1 MATTSNVQVTISLS
15 DPDLDDQEL
24 QAEVENLL
32 PQVREVD
39 GVEQADLVSVTET
52 PRSAKAFGGFLWGV
66 LSAEIKPAN
75 ITALFGFLSDR
86 FGNKPIIVAL
96 KTPDGRELKVQAGSR
111 KEFEFAMQQAQDF
124 LNNTKNTSNSN
135 GEGSTTDRG

>member
-15 DPDLDDQEL
+15 DPDLDEQEL

-39 GVEQADLVSVTET
+39 GVEEADLVPVTET
-52 PRSAKAFGGFLWGV
+52 PRSAKALSTFLLGV
-66 LSAEIKPAN
+66 LSAEVKPAN
-75 ITALFGFLSDR
+75 IKALFGFLGDR
-86 FGNKPIIVAL
+86 FGNKPIKLAL
-96 KTPDGRELKVQAGSR
+96 KTPDGREINLEASSR

-124 LNNTKNTSNSN
+124 LNNTKNTSDSN
-135 GEGSTTDRG
+135 DEGSTTNRG